1 MPIKVEIIS
10 PEKVLVSRDVDM
22 VVMPGEEGDIAAMP
36 EHAPMMLLLRGGI
49 VTLYD
54 GETPKERY
62 FVGGGFA
69 DMTPTRCTI
78 LADEA
83 VPTTEISID
92 EATARLEELT
102 EAWGAADKTDVARLE
117 GLMAKIQSVQAEIDA
132 GSGNHP

>member
-36 EHAPMMLLLRGGI
+36 EHAPMMLLLRGGT
-49 VTLYD
+49 VSLYD
-54 GETPKERY
+54 GDTVTDRY
-62 FVGGGFA
+62 FVGAGFA

-83 VPTTEISID
+83 VPVTEISID
-92 EATARLEELT
+92 SATARLEELT
-102 EAWGAADKTDVARLE
+102 EAWDAADKSDVSRLE
-117 GLMAKIQSVQAEIDA
+117 GIMSKIQSVRAEIDA
-132 GSGNHP
+132 GVGH

>member
-22 VVMPGEEGDIAAMP
+22 VVMPGEEGNIAAMP
-36 EHAPMMLLLRGGI
+36 EHAPMMLLLRGGTVALYEGDT
-49 VTLYD
+49 VTD
-54 GETPKERY
+54 RF

-83 VPTTEISID
+83 VPVSEISID
-92 EATARLEELT
+92 SATARLEALT
-102 EAWGAADKTDVARLE
+102 EAWDAADKSDTTRVE
-117 GLMAKIQSVQAEIDA
+117 GLLARIQAVQAEIDA
-132 GSGNHP
+132 GSPS

>member
-36 EHAPMMLLLRGGI
+36 EHAPMMLLLRGGT
-49 VTLYD
+49 VALYD
-54 GETPKERY
+54 GDTVTDRY

-69 DMTPTRCTI
+69 DMTPVRCTI

-83 VPTTEISID
+83 VPVTEISID
-92 EATARLEELT
+92 SATARLEELT
-102 EAWGAADKTDVARLE
+102 EAWDAADKSDAARLE
-117 GLMAKIQSVQAEIDA
+117 GLMAKIQSVRAEIDA
-132 GSGNHP
+132 GAGN

>member
-36 EHAPMMLLLRGGI
+36 EHAPMMLLLRGGT
-49 VTLYD
+49 VTLYE
-54 GETPKERY
+54 GETPTDHY

-69 DMTPTRCTI
+69 DMTQTRCTI

-83 VPTTEISID
+83 VPVTEISID
-92 EATARLEELT
+92 AATARLEALT
-102 EAWGAADKTDVARLE
+102 EAWESADKSDVSRLE
-117 GLMAKIQSVQAEIDA
+117 GLMSKIQSVRAEIDA
-132 GSGNHP
+132 GAGG

>member
-36 EHAPMMLLLRGGI
+36 DHAPMMLLLRGGT
-49 VTLYD
+49 VTLYEGD
-54 GETPKERY
+54 NPTDRY

-83 VPTTEISID
+83 LAVTEISVD
-92 EATARLEELT
+92 SATARLEALT
-102 EAWGAADKTDVARLE
+102 EAWEAADKSDVARLE
-117 GLMAKIQSVQAEIDA
+117 GLMSKLQAVRAEIDA
-132 GSGNHP
+132 GVGH

>member
-36 EHAPMMLLLRGGI
+36 EHAPMMLLLRGGT
-49 VTLYD
+49 VTLYE
-54 GETPKERY
+54 GEKATDRY

-83 VPTTEISID
+83 VPVTEISVD
-92 EATARLEELT
+92 AATARLEALT
-102 EAWGAADKTDVARLE
+102 EAWESADKSDVSRLE
-117 GLMAKIQSVQAEIDA
+117 GLMSKIQSVRAEIDVGA
-132 GSGNHP
+132 GN